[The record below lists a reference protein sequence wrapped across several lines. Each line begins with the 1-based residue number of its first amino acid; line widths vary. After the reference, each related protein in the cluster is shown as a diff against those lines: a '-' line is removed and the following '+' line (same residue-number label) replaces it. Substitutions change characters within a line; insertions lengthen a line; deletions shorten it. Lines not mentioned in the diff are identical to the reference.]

1 MKTPRNLFVLAGAAV
16 VAFVALFIALQILG
30 NARSFRGSAIEPSPP
45 AVDFELAEADGTVF
59 RMSEQKDN
67 VVLVFFGY
75 ANCPD
80 FCPATMAKYKQ
91 IAERLGAEAENVR
104 FVFVTVDPERDTPE
118 IIANY
123 TDNFNPEF
131 IGLSGSM
138 EDLQHVWTD
147 YWVFREAQIVEDS
160 ELGYLVAHTT
170 RIYVID
176 KAGLLRMT
184 FPFEM
189 EAADMAHDVSLL
201 LNE

>member
-1 MKTPRNLFVLAGAAV
+1 MKTPKNLFVLAGGALI
-16 VAFVALFIALQILG
+16 AFVALFIALQILG

-45 AVDFELAEADGTVF
+45 AVDFELAEGDGTLF
-59 RMSEQKDN
+59 RMSEQQGK

-91 IAERLGAEAENVR
+91 ISERLASDAENVR

-123 TDNFNPEF
+123 TNNFSPDF

-138 EDLQHVWTD
+138 EELQQVWTD
-147 YWVFREAQIVEDS
+147 YWVFREAQVVEDS

-176 KAGLLRMT
+176 KEGLLRMT